1 MCGLKDLKKNHFF
14 FPLFRRSERTHE
26 ERGKKKKERKKPN
39 PYIFRQIV
47 LNPYIFALF
56 ATFYFFIPEK
66 TSTSTQLKPNKHT
79 R

>member
-1 MCGLKDLKKNHFF
+1 FALKVGLG
-14 FPLFRRSERTHE
+14 RE
-26 ERGKKKKERKKPN
+26 ELQGIK
-39 PYIFRQIV
+39 V
-47 LNPYIFALF
+47 YIFALF